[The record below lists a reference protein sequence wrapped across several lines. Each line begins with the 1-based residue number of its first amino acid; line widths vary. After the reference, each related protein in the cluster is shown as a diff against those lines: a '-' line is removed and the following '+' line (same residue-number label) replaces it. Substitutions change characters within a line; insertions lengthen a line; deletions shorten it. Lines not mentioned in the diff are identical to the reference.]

1 MCLGL
6 IQPTEGLKRKQC
18 EVPQEDG
25 VLFLDGLWVPAVMP
39 VFPWVPSLPRS
50 AHPGRAGLHTCTMQ
64 SLRFNLSLCLP
75 LPRSSV
81 SLENADESTSVKL
94 LKISKDTKD
103 ENPYF
108 HWQHT

>member
-39 VFPWVPSLPRS
+39 VFP
-50 AHPGRAGLHTCTMQ
+50 
-64 SLRFNLSLCLP
+64 
-75 LPRSSV
+75 
-81 SLENADESTSVKL
+81 
-94 LKISKDTKD
+94 
-103 ENPYF
+103 
-108 HWQHT
+108 